1 MKLADTIP
9 FSTDLT
15 APLWHDVTARPGAT
29 PREGDVVIDAS
40 WRITCDSDAPAAANA
55 ARVLEEVLTHSFGVQ
70 PAGDDAANTI
80 ALVVDEYGG
89 VAGIVTLEDIVE
101 EIVGEIQDEYDELEE
116 KNHEVINKGEYI
128 FRGRIDLDDFADI
141 TGKNLPEGDADTLA
155 GFLYEKLGRVPK
167 GGENIREQ
175 GLLLTIEQVA
185 DRRIRRVRVVDEAI
199 YTKEESKDEKNK
211 E

>member
-80 ALVVDEYGG
+80 ALVVD
-89 VAGIVTLEDIVE
+89 
-101 EIVGEIQDEYDELEE
+101 DEL
-116 KNHEVINKGEYI
+116 
-128 FRGRIDLDDFADI
+128 DD
-141 TGKNLPEGDADTLA
+141 NPETH
-155 GFLYEKLGRVPK
+155 
-167 GGENIREQ
+167 
-175 GLLLTIEQVA
+175 
-185 DRRIRRVRVVDEAI
+185 RVRVADDGIEVTGASAVGVLRGALRLVDMMRESGGPFVPAG
-199 YTKEESKDEKNK
+199 EETRRPLFKRRIHRSPLSPFYV
-211 E
+211 